1 MNSPLRSASFGPFEL
16 NLHSG
21 ELRKAGLR
29 VKMGEQAFQILGML
43 LEFPGEMV
51 TREQLRAK
59 LWPQDTFVD
68 FDHGLNSAVQ
78 RLRDCLS
85 DSAASPRWI
94 ETVPRRGYR
103 FVGEVK
109 WSDQSLSTE
118 ILPPNNQNEN
128 ETAGATVPPTER
140 RSAAV
145 PRFFEPAF
153 NLKRAGIP
161 LLAVFGVLALLPGV
175 RALRSRALAPVAKPA
190 IHSIAVLPLENLS
203 ADPAQEY
210 FADGMT
216 DELITMLAKNRG
228 LRVISRT
235 SSMQY
240 KKIHR
245 PLSDIARELGVEGIL
260 EGSVERANGRVH
272 VNVQLVHAPSD
283 THLWAES
290 YDRNLT
296 DVGPL
301 QNDLALTIAKQIG
314 VTIAVPPANQA
325 QVRPEAHDAYMMG
338 RYYWYTST
346 DAGKA
351 REFFQKAIDLEPNYA
366 AAWSGLADSYLS
378 LAIRGDFRPREV
390 VPQGEA
396 AARKALVLDESLPEA
411 HNSMAAAYLCRWDLR
426 AAERESTRALD
437 LNPNFAEGHHLRGY
451 ILQALNRLDESLAE
465 QKRATGLDPIVR
477 PWALVKELIRAR
489 QFDAALSEARVRSQ
503 AQPDN
508 AGLHHSLADAYF
520 YKGMEKDAAREYQTE
535 LELRGDKASAVAVQ
549 RAFERGGLKAVFE
562 WGLIDLHKQALKR
575 YVSPLELADGYAC
588 MKRKN
593 ETLNYLEEAYEDRAP
608 FLVRIQSDPDFDFLH
623 SDPRYL
629 AIVKKVGLPQ

>member
-1 MNSPLRSASFGPFEL
+1 MNSPSRSALFGPFEL

-21 ELRKAGLR
+21 ELRKSGLR
-29 VKMGEQAFQILGML
+29 VKMGEQAFQILCML
-43 LEFPGEMV
+43 LEFPGDMV

-78 RLRDCLS
+78 RLRDSLS

-109 WSDQSLSTE
+109 WSDPPVSTE
-118 ILPPNNQNEN
+118 IAPPDNRNEN
-128 ETAGATVPPTER
+128 QFGGVTEPR
-140 RSAAV
+140 RERMSPAV
-145 PRFFEPAF
+145 PRSLVAAF

-161 LLAVFGVLALLPGV
+161 LLAVFGVLALLPAMRGN
-175 RALRSRALAPVAKPA
+175 RSRVPAPAAKPA

-203 ADPAQEY
+203 PDPAQEY

-216 DELITMLAKNRG
+216 DELTTMLAKNQG

-245 PLSDIARELGVEGIL
+245 PLPEIARELGVEGIL

-290 YDRNLT
+290 YDRNLS

-301 QNDLALTIAKQIG
+301 QSELAQTIAKQIG
-314 VTIAVPPANQA
+314 VTISPSPAKQS
-325 QVRPEAHDAYMMG
+325 QVRPEARDAYMMG
-338 RYYWYTST
+338 RYYWYAST
-346 DAGKA
+346 DASKA
-351 REFFQKAIDLEPNYA
+351 REFFQKAIDFEPNYA

-396 AARKALVLDESLPEA
+396 AARKALMLDELSPEA
-411 HNSMAAAYLCRWDLR
+411 HNSMAAAHLCRWDLQ
-426 AAERESTRALD
+426 AAERESARALE

-451 ILQALNRLDESLAE
+451 ILQALNRLDEGLAE
-465 QKRATGLDPIVR
+465 QKIATGLDPVAR
-477 PWALVKELIRAR
+477 PGALVNELIRAR
-489 QFDAALSEARVRSQ
+489 QFDAALSEARLRSS

-508 AGLHHSLADAYF
+508 ASLHHFLADAYF
-520 YKGMEKDAAREYQTE
+520 YKGMEKDAAREYQAE
-535 LELRGDKASAVAVQ
+535 LELRGDKKSAAAVQ
-549 RAFERGGLKAVFE
+549 REFQRGGLKAVFE
-562 WGLIDLHKQALKR
+562 WGLIDTQKQALRR
-575 YVSPLELADGYAC
+575 YVSPLELADSYAC
-588 MKRKN
+588 IKRRN
-593 ETLNYLEEAYEDRAP
+593 ETLNYLEKAYEERAP
-608 FLVRIQSDPDFDFLH
+608 FLIRMQNNPDFDFLH
-623 SDPRYL
+623 ADPRYL
-629 AIVKKVGLPQ
+629 AIVKKLGLPQ